1 METVKRSGLG
11 EKCHDFN
18 IGRGEFKVSLRHS
31 SRNVEEVNGY
41 MNRSSEERPRLEI

>member
-1 METVKRSGLG
+1 METVKRSGSR

-31 SRNVEEVNGY
+31 SRNVEEVNGC
-41 MNRSSEERPRLEI
+41 MDHSSEERPRLEI